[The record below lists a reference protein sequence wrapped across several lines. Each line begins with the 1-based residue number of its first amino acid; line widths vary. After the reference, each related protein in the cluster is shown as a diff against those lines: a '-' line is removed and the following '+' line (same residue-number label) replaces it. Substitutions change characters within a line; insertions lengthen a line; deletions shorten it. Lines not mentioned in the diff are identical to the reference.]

1 VDRTVPR
8 TFSDEIELYIRTFYS
23 LLRSTGEV
31 QLEAL
36 VEAHAN
42 TNSSLHAKARDLE
55 VDMDAL
61 AYTSLRLPECIFQV
75 RLVVLGQSQ
84 DMFEWH
90 NYPAVEAW
98 QRATTVGRRRHMF
111 FDGVDTL
118 AVYIASRSD
127 IDDLIPILTA
137 FQIEWNKL
145 HHLLQ
150 GSQVRERLIG
160 LVDTWPDDD
169 DLLAIGS
176 EMEASFEEISRLR
189 QIWGDSLAE
198 RLLTI
203 IDGRKRFALRL
214 LDSSLAAYRKAI
226 RGWWMH
232 IEEQLPDIDFLER
245 PIYFVS
251 SNTHSLANLL
261 SGFALRCEDEI
272 LGYLEETQ
280 ELGLLNEFRQ
290 VDRFSRVGGRENLF
304 YYSLKK
310 LLDDQDAD
318 SVLAEMLDDE
328 RSVGIS
334 RVPSSHSF
342 DVEAQ
347 IIRLDQLRREWL
359 DPRLVLPELEVLRR
373 SNAIIVNIDYPLG
386 MAAYQILTE
395 IARNIHY
402 FKGIYVLGKAATLNG
417 RIGDVMIPNVVHDEH
432 SLNTYLFPNCFSAA
446 DIAPYLAFGTVMD
459 NQKAITVRGTFLQN
473 PRYMEVI
480 YREGYTDLEM
490 EAGPYLSAVTE
501 SIRPA
506 RHPYNEIVNLYTAP
520 FDIGFLHYA
529 SDKPMSKGQNL
540 GTQSLS
546 YFGIDSTYAGSVA
559 ILRRIFEQEIRHL
572 AQAESGSA

>member
-23 LLRSTGEV
+23 LLRSTGET

-42 TNSSLHAKARDLE
+42 TSSSLHAKARDLE

-61 AYTSLRLPECIFQV
+61 AYTSLRLPECIFHV

-90 NYPAVEAW
+90 DYPAVESW
-98 QRATTVGRRRHMF
+98 KRATAVGRRRPMF
-111 FDGVDTL
+111 FDGAETL

-127 IDDLIPILTA
+127 IDDLVPILTA

-150 GSQVRERLIG
+150 GSQVKERLTG
-160 LVDTWPDDD
+160 LVGAWPSDK
-169 DLLAIGS
+169 DLSIIAA
-176 EMEASFEEISRLR
+176 EMEVSFEEISRLR
-189 QIWGDSLAE
+189 QIWGNNLAQ

-203 IDGRKRFALRL
+203 IAGRKRFALRL

-251 SNTHSLANLL
+251 SNTHSIANLL
-261 SGFALRCEDEI
+261 AGFALRHENKIID
-272 LGYLEETQ
+272 YLEQTQ
-280 ELGLLNEFRQ
+280 DLGLLNEFQQ
-290 VDRFSRVGGRENLF
+290 VDKYSPLGGRENLL
-304 YYSLKK
+304 YYSQKK
-310 LLDDQDAD
+310 LLSDPDVAQ
-318 SVLAEMLDDE
+318 VLDGMLEDE
-328 RSVGIS
+328 QTVGIS

-347 IIRLDQLRREWL
+347 VIRLDQLRRGWL
-359 DPRLVLPELEVLRR
+359 DPRLLIPGLERLCQ
-373 SNAIIVNIDYPLG
+373 SDALIVNIDYPLG

-402 FKGIYVLGKAATLNG
+402 FKGVYVLGKAATLNG

-446 DIAPYLAFGTVMD
+446 DIAPYLNFGTVMD

-501 SIRPA
+501 SIRPS
-506 RHPYNEIVNLYTAP
+506 RHPHNEIVNLYSAP

-546 YFGIDSTYAGSVA
+546 YFGIDSTYASTVA
-559 ILRRIFEQEIRHL
+559 ILRRIFEREIDHL
-572 AQAESGSA
+572 SRTEG

>member
-1 VDRTVPR
+1 MDRTVPR
-8 TFSDEIELYIRTFYS
+8 TFSDEIELYIRTYYS
-23 LLRSTGEV
+23 LLRSTGET

-42 TNSSLHAKARDLE
+42 TNSSLHARARDLQ

-61 AYTSLRLPECIFQV
+61 VYTSLRLPECIFQV

-90 NYPAVEAW
+90 NYPAVESW
-98 QRATTVGRRRHMF
+98 QRATSVGRRRHMYY
-111 FDGVDTL
+111 DELETL

-127 IDDLIPILTA
+127 IDDLVPILTA

-150 GSQVRERLIG
+150 GSQVKEHLTK
-160 LVDTWPDDD
+160 LVGEWPDDKALSAIALEMDVSFD
-169 DLLAIGS
+169 DAN
-176 EMEASFEEISRLR
+176 RLR
-189 QIWGDSLAE
+189 QLWGSNLAE
-198 RLLTI
+198 RLLMI
-203 IDGRKRFALRL
+203 IAGRKRFALRL

-232 IEEQLPDIDFLER
+232 IEEQLPEIEFLER
-245 PIYFVS
+245 SIYFVS

-261 SGFALRCEDEI
+261 TGSALRHEDEI
-272 LGYLEETQ
+272 VAYLERTRQ
-280 ELGLLNEFRQ
+280 SELLGEFRQ
-290 VDRFSRVGGRENLF
+290 ADRASVVGGRENLL
-304 YYSLKK
+304 YYAQKK
-310 LLDDQDAD
+310 FLGTPGSEKVAAD
-318 SVLAEMLDDE
+318 KLANE
-328 RSVGIS
+328 RTVGIF

-347 IIRLDQLRREWL
+347 IIQLDRLRRDWL
-359 DPRLVLPELEVLRR
+359 DPRLSLPGLELLRH
-373 SNAIIVNIDYPLG
+373 SNALIVNIDYPLG

-395 IARNIHY
+395 IARNIHF
-402 FKGIYVLGKAATLNG
+402 FKGVYVLGKAATLNG
-417 RIGDVMIPNVVHDEH
+417 RVGDVMIPNVVHDEH
-432 SLNTYLFPNCFSAA
+432 SQNTYLFPNCFSAA
-446 DIAPYLAFGTVMD
+446 DVAPFLAYGTVMD

-501 SIRPA
+501 SIRPR
-506 RHPYNEIVNLYTAP
+506 RHPHNEIVNLYSAP
-520 FDIGFLHYA
+520 FDIGLVHYA
-529 SDKPMSKGQNL
+529 SDKPMSRGQTL

-546 YFGIDSTYAGSVA
+546 YFGIDSTYAASIA
-559 ILRRIFEQEIRHL
+559 ILRRIIEKEIGDL
-572 AQAESGSA
+572 TKA